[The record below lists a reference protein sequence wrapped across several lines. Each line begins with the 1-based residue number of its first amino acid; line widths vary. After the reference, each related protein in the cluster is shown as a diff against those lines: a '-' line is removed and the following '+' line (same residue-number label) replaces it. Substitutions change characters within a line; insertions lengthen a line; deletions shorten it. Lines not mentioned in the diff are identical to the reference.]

1 MTIKEFAEGK
11 GLTPQAVY
19 KAVGR
24 AGFKTRQLTDRKGKL
39 TTSGISA
46 LKVLFPENPD
56 ESATAQEAE
65 PKAESPELVRLRE
78 QVEALQTR
86 CRELEQQCEDWK
98 GRFFDAQEHSRE
110 EAQQMRQLLSQ
121 EQQLRMAAERK
132 GFIRR
137 LFAGKRTDGQ

>member
-1 MTIKEFAEGK
+1 MTIKEFADGK

-39 TTSGISA
+39 TTGGISA
-46 LKVLFPENPD
+46 LKVLFPDD

-65 PKAESPELVRLRE
+65 PKAESPEIVRLRE

-137 LFAGKRTDGQ
+137 LFAGKRADSQ

>member
-1 MTIKEFAEGK
+1 MTIKEFADGK

-39 TTSGISA
+39 TTGGITR
-46 LKVLFPENPD
+46 LKVLFPD

-86 CRELEQQCEDWK
+86 CRELEQKCEDWK

-137 LFAGKRTDGQ
+137 LFAGKRTDSQ